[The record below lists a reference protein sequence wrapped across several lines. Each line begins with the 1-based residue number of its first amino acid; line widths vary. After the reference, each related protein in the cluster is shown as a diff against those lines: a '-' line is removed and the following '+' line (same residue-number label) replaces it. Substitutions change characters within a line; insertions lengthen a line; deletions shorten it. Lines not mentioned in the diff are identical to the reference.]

1 MKKSFFYFS
10 FIPILI
16 FSACKKQNI
25 NFLPNQTQ
33 DLFFDSS
40 VHFLKTQLTTQDFSK
55 LNLETKKVLR
65 YHGENIGLQIF
76 EKNESPKKYILLK
89 KDNGSY
95 TGNWIDMSSL
105 KLSKDSAYN
114 GTVYIKSI
122 NNDTQV
128 NLEVKN
134 NHVSQVIK
142 TSSILQQTQVINYV
156 PTYKK
161 HNSYSRE
168 NEGTIELPDI
178 VIYWG
183 GPDQDYTS
191 LYWLFNQDKK
201 FEKYYYQGGGSSETT
216 NGGGGSTGNNGD
228 NVTIAPEYIP
238 PTHPI
243 TDIKTEVKCFTNN
256 VTSTYS
262 ISVNINEPSP
272 GTRDVF
278 SPFSSFQA
286 GHTFLT
292 LEQHNTDG
300 SSIIRNI
307 GFYPKYSA
315 KPGDPLDVAVFGEDS
330 NTPFDVSL
338 KISVSGSDFVT
349 VIRNLQNQTMVYDL
363 NNFNC
368 TNSAM
373 SALKSININLP
384 STKSVSALFSGN
396 NPGDLGED
404 IRNMDLNNFSASN
417 GSRKITRTV
426 SNSNNQVAPKRNGGC

>member
-1 MKKSFFYFS
+1 MKKSLFYSS

-25 NFLPNQTQ
+25 NFLANQTQ

-40 VHFLKTQLTTQDFSK
+40 VQFLKAQLTKQDFSK
-55 LNLETKKVLR
+55 LNLENEKVLR
-65 YHGENIGLQIF
+65 YRGENIGVQIF

-89 KDNGSY
+89 KYNGSY
-95 TGNWIDMSSL
+95 SGNWIDMSAL
-105 KLSKDSAYN
+105 KLSKDSSYN
-114 GTVYIKSI
+114 GTVNIKSI
-122 NNDTQV
+122 NKETQV
-128 NLEVKN
+128 NLKVKN
-134 NHVSQVIK
+134 NQVVQVIK
-142 TSSILQQTQVINYV
+142 TSNTLQQPQIINYV

-168 NEGTIELPDI
+168 EEGTIELPDI

-191 LYWLFNQDKK
+191 LYWLFNQDNV
-201 FEKYYYQGGGSSETT
+201 FEVYYFKDGGSSETT
-216 NGGGGSTGNNGD
+216 YGGGSAGNNGD
-228 NVTIAPEYIP
+228 NVTAAPAFIP

-256 VTSTYS
+256 VSSTYS

-338 KISVSGSDFVT
+338 KISVSGSDFIT
-349 VIRNLQNQTMVYDL
+349 VIRNLENQTMVYDL

-384 STKSVSALFSGN
+384 STKSASALFSGN

-404 IRNMDLNNFSASN
+404 IRNLDLNNFSANN
-417 GSRKITRTV
+417 GGRKMTRTV
-426 SNSNNQVAPKRNGGC
+426 SNSNNQAAPKRNGGC